1 MWSAHMARHDPI
13 HMVRHNP
20 TYPQTKQVHM
30 IHPRLKWGLNKETKV
45 SQFFYSIIVS
55 VLQSLDRVFVI
66 DVATQSHDIEALGAE
81 RAGELRSG
89 VVLPAIRLLQPK
101 VSSSMNPFLYCEGEP
116 LDPSSCEVSRLR
128 EIAGEMH

>member
-13 HMVRHNP
+13 HMVRHSP
-20 TYPQTKQVHM
+20 TYPQTKQ
-30 IHPRLKWGLNKETKV
+30 
-45 SQFFYSIIVS
+45 
-55 VLQSLDRVFVI
+55 
-66 DVATQSHDIEALGAE
+66 ALGAE
-81 RAGELRSG
+81 RAGELRPG